1 MLLCCFVYFGLLLVL
16 SRSYKENVEMND
28 KESATNNQSSHS
40 DTTSSIA
47 SIKDVQVAPTKTQFE
62 TFARNETN
70 ETRDKNE
77 E

>member
-1 MLLCCFVYFGLLLVL
+1 
-16 SRSYKENVEMND
+16 MND